1 MMNCLDHIPCSRADS
16 GEVMLTVNGTPR
28 DGSIGIRRL
37 VVIVAG
43 TTWSPVVYEV
53 TKCKFSNADDER
65 AVQLALPFDV
75 CICHTGSKVAEIA
88 FETSAEFVMRL
99 EANFAIM
106 NLASL
111 TYKVVLGQGGSLLWS
126 KVVQVDEVGSLWS
139 EAQRFPL
146 LQAELAEK
154 RAVRKDA
161 GGLDKLV
168 NRRTRLPQPRPG
180 VPLSWR
186 EGGRGGKASG
196 TNGDGTGA
204 GTSGN
209 VQPPPPGGQQGP
221 CATFAT
227 PGGDANQD
235 QPIDGAPPQDNVA
248 SAGELD
254 MADDEFADFSGS
266 DFDELLDTYAEEEAR
281 HGQGVNDDL
290 PTEGLQGAPDV
301 PADRGEIE
309 HAVENMAEVLGDEG
323 LQAANVDQVEPEVSA
338 ANAEAQ

>member
-139 EAQRFPL
+139 EAQSTLR
-146 LQAELAEK
+146 
-154 RAVRKDA
+154 
-161 GGLDKLV
+161 
-168 NRRTRLPQPRPG
+168 
-180 VPLSWR
+180 
-186 EGGRGGKASG
+186 
-196 TNGDGTGA
+196 
-204 GTSGN
+204 
-209 VQPPPPGGQQGP
+209 
-221 CATFAT
+221 
-227 PGGDANQD
+227 
-235 QPIDGAPPQDNVA
+235 
-248 SAGELD
+248 
-254 MADDEFADFSGS
+254 
-266 DFDELLDTYAEEEAR
+266 
-281 HGQGVNDDL
+281 
-290 PTEGLQGAPDV
+290 
-301 PADRGEIE
+301 
-309 HAVENMAEVLGDEG
+309 
-323 LQAANVDQVEPEVSA
+323 
-338 ANAEAQ
+338 